1 MPPKKDAPKKKRIKY
16 SRWLLTVDP
25 RKKTGSYP
33 GGEAGLRANLEKCA
47 RLLHPPFLEK
57 FVYLTPKGHTYAVN
71 VLESSAEHAIEK
83 GQKRGFWHMH
93 ALVTLRHDSNCAS
106 PTPTSAPRVPRSWE
120 APSTLMPS
128 SHAAVNRSRISDSTF
143 TRGSRRN
150 RRRRRCDPLRLT
162 LTPHTAPAQIH
173 LLAL

>member
-47 RLLHPPFLEK
+47 RLLRPPFLEK

-71 VLESSAEHAIEK
+71 ILESSAEHAIEK
-83 GQKRGFWHMH
+83 GPKRGFWHMH
-93 ALVTLRHDSNCAS
+93 ALITLRHDSNVRLSYPIFRAACAKIMGG
-106 PTPTSAPRVPRSWE
+106 TVHFDAKL
-120 APSTLMPS
+120 A
-128 SHAAVNRSRISDSTF
+128 
-143 TRGSRRN
+143 RGGESLEDIR
-150 RRRRRCDPLRLT
+150 
-162 LTPHTAPAQIH
+162 QYIH
-173 LLAL
+173 KGKAMKEEEQAEV